1 MQPLLSVQDLS
12 LDYSP
17 SRQSTASVLQDVNFV
32 IQHNEVIG
40 LLGPSGSGKTSLLR
54 CILGMPSPA
63 ARIRCAALRFE
74 DSDLLSMPAR
84 ARRILRHRR
93 MGFIFQDPVSHL
105 SPYRRVRSQLL
116 DIFPHSASRSDLL
129 EALRRV
135 GFDLPARIAAAW
147 PHQLSG
153 GEAQRVAIAQAL
165 AAQPSL
171 LLADEPSSAL
181 DALTQRRIL
190 DLLLQ
195 LRTEQQIAMLIVSH
209 DPAVLA
215 AIADRVLVLRAG
227 SLAPY
232 EPPRPQQRAA
242 RPRSSSTSSAPLL
255 EVRDL
260 RFAHVQHRFWS
271 RTPRIT
277 SILHGISL
285 RIAPGECLA
294 IIGASGCGKSTLA
307 RCIVGIEPHCTG
319 NILFNGEHLGVTR
332 SCAAQAGIQLIL
344 QDTVGA
350 LNPRLTVAEILA
362 EPLRI
367 HPPRSTSP
375 HKAHSIDVHIRA
387 ILAAVS
393 FPAAYL
399 SRFPFQLSGGERQR
413 VAIAR
418 ALILK
423 PSLLL
428 LDEALTG
435 LDRDLQDSMLA
446 LLDALRREMQ
456 LTCIHFTHDLSRV
469 LRSADRVAVLHHGSV
484 VEDLPASAF
493 AAEARHPASLQL
505 LHAILPDPAAS

>member
-17 SRQSTASVLQDVNFV
+17 SRQSTASVLKDVNFV
-32 IQHNEVIG
+32 IQHNEVVG
-40 LLGPSGSGKTSLLR
+40 LLGPSGSGKSSLLR
-54 CILGMPSPA
+54 CILGMPAPA
-63 ARIRCAALRFE
+63 ARMRCTALRFLN
-74 DSDLLSMPAR
+74 SDLLSMPQG
-84 ARRILRHRR
+84 ARRILRRR
-93 MGFIFQDPVSHL
+93 HMGFIFQDPVSHL
-105 SPYRRVRSQLL
+105 SPYRRVRSQLQ
-116 DIFPHSASRSDLL
+116 DTFSRLVSHSDLL

-135 GFDLPARIAAAW
+135 GFDHPARIAAAY

-165 AAQPSL
+165 AAQPAL

-181 DALTQRRIL
+181 DTLAQRRIL

-195 LRTEQQIAMLIVSH
+195 LRAQQEISMLIVSH
-209 DPAVLA
+209 DAALLA
-215 AIADRVLVLRAG
+215 AIADRILVLRAG
-227 SLAPY
+227 SLAQY
-232 EPPRPQQRAA
+232 EPTPHSLTTRPSA
-242 RPRSSSTSSAPLL
+242 PTTSSVPLL
-255 EVRDL
+255 EVSDL
-260 RFAHVQHRFWS
+260 RFAHALHRLWP

-277 SILHGISL
+277 PILNGVNL

-294 IIGASGCGKSTLA
+294 IIGASGSGKSTLA
-307 RCIVGIEPHCTG
+307 RCIAGIQQRCTG
-319 NILFNGEHLGVTR
+319 NIRFNGQLLGAFR
-332 SCAAQAGIQLIL
+332 SRAARAGIQLIL

-375 HKAHSIDVHIRA
+375 LETPSVDARIRSILDEVSLPNAYRA
-387 ILAAVS
+387 
-393 FPAAYL
+393 
-399 SRFPFQLSGGERQR
+399 RFPSQLSGGERQR

-435 LDRDLQDSMLA
+435 LDSDLQESILA
-446 LLDALRREMQ
+446 LLDALRRQMH
-456 LTCIHFTHDLSRV
+456 LACIHFTHDLARV
-469 LRSADRVAVLHHGSV
+469 LRSADRVAVLQHGSI
-484 VEDLPASAF
+484 VESLPAGVFTS
-493 AAEARHPASLQL
+493 EARHPASLQL
-505 LHAILPDPAAS
+505 LHAVLPDPAAS

>member
-17 SRQSTASVLQDVNFV
+17 SRKSTASVLKNVNFV

-40 LLGPSGSGKTSLLR
+40 LLGPSGSGKSSLLR
-54 CILGMPSPA
+54 CILGMPAPA
-63 ARIRCAALRFE
+63 ARMRCAALRFL

-84 ARRILRHRR
+84 ARRILRRR
-93 MGFIFQDPVSHL
+93 HMGFIFQDPVSHL
-105 SPYRRVRSQLL
+105 SPYRRVRLQLQ
-116 DIFPHSASRSDLL
+116 DTFPHAASHSDLL

-135 GFDLPARIAAAW
+135 GLDHPARIASAY

-165 AAQPSL
+165 SPQPSL

-181 DALTQRRIL
+181 DTLAQRRIL

-195 LRTEQQIAMLIVSH
+195 LRTQQQIAMLIVSH
-209 DPAVLA
+209 DEALLA
-215 AIADRVLVLRAG
+215 AVADRILVLRAG
-227 SLAPY
+227 SLAQY
-232 EPPRPQQRAA
+232 EPRPRPRAVRTPA
-242 RPRSSSTSSAPLL
+242 STAISAPLL
-255 EVRDL
+255 EVSDL
-260 RFAHVQHRFWS
+260 RFAHAQHRIWP

-277 SILHGISL
+277 PILHGVKL
-285 RIAPGECLA
+285 QIAPGECLA
-294 IIGASGCGKSTLA
+294 IIGASGSGKSTLA
-307 RCIVGIEPHCTG
+307 RCIAGIERRCTG
-319 NILFNGEHLGVTR
+319 NIRFNGQQLGAFR
-332 SCAAQAGIQLIL
+332 SRAARAGIQLIL

-375 HKAHSIDVHIRA
+375 HEPHSADARIRA
-387 ILAAVS
+387 ILTDVS
-393 FPAAYL
+393 LPIAYL
-399 SRFPFQLSGGERQR
+399 SRFPSQLSGGERQR

-435 LDRDLQDSMLA
+435 LDSDLQESILA
-446 LLDALRREMQ
+446 LLDALRRQMH
-456 LTCIHFTHDLSRV
+456 LACIHFTHDLARV
-469 LRSADRVAVLHHGSV
+469 LSSSDRVTVLQYGSI
-484 VEDLPASAF
+484 VESLPAGAF
-493 AAEARHPASLQL
+493 TAEARHPASLQL